1 MPHYGLLHDH
11 KLEDVDDLRGAEV
24 YGVNDEKLG
33 TIDDVIF
40 DHSSGEIRY
49 ILLKTGGL
57 LSGKKVMVPANRV
70 EPYGHHDDKFYAELD
85 KERLEMLPEFNN
97 ETLKNEGDWAK
108 FEKNYEERW
117 NDGTVMYNKDT
128 GRIITP
134 PTNEQV
140 QPSGGQPLS
149 QQARE
154 SLNKDFTP
162 QRMGK
167 RDELWGV
174 GDSGTG
180 KTTLRPQKP
189 SIAGREDA
197 VLQNES
203 RQNAGQQNMAESS
216 VGQQN
221 IRQTET
227 GREDASRENPN
238 PLPHQTTREIEGV
251 MSTDYQVSSSPESS
265 NREAM
270 REPGVYKVDRL
281 PPQSG
286 QSTTARRD
294 VSESPNQ
301 ALNANYG
308 RRWTQF
314 QQHLRDHRDKVVSG
328 CNLCGTQ
335 DKAA

>member
-11 KLEDVDDLRGAEV
+11 KMEDVDDLRGADV

-33 TIDDVIF
+33 TIDDVVF
-40 DHSSGEIRY
+40 DHSSGDIRY
-49 ILLKTGGL
+49 IVLKTGGL

-70 EPYGHHDDKFYAELD
+70 EPYGNHDDKFYAELD
-85 KERLEMLPEFNN
+85 KERLEMLPEFNDDK
-97 ETLKNEGDWAK
+97 LKTEGDWAQ

-134 PTNEQV
+134 PANEQV
-140 QPSGGQPLS
+140 QPTGGQPLS

-154 SLNKDFTP
+154 SLNRDFTP

-180 KTTLRPQKP
+180 KTTLRPQKA
-189 SIAGREDA
+189 SIAGRQDA
-197 VLQNES
+197 I
-203 RQNAGQQNMAESS
+203 RQDE
-216 VGQQN
+216 GQQN
-221 IRQTET
+221 ISQRDVGQEDYRETET
-227 GREDASRENPN
+227 AWQDARRENPN
-238 PLPHQTTREIEGV
+238 PLPHQTTREVEGV
-251 MSTDYQVSSSPESS
+251 MGTEFQVSNSPESS
-265 NREAM
+265 EEAM
-270 REPGVYKVDRL
+270 REPRVYKVD
-281 PPQSG
+281 PVAG
-286 QSTTARRD
+286 QSTTAKRD

-308 RRWTQF
+308 RRWMQF
-314 QQHLRDHRDKVVSG
+314 QQGLRQHRDKVVSG
-328 CNLCGTQ
+328 CELCGTQ
-335 DKAA
+335 KKVA